1 MVVPCEPL
9 PERGGELLVLPPQ
22 GEVHIGPVVDL
33 DIGVTLVGPGYGA
46 LP

>member
-1 MVVPCEPL
+1 MVVPGEPL
-9 PERGGELLVLPPQ
+9 PERGGELLVLLPQ
-22 GEVHIGPVVDL
+22 GEVHTGPVVDL